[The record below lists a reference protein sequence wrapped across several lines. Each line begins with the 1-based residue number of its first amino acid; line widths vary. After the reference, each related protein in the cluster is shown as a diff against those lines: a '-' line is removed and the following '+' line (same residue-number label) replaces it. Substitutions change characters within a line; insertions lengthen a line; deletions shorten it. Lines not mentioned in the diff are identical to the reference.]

1 MAKVTG
7 VFTGIKG
14 KVGNVVFSMWKGVQV
29 MKTYVIPENPR
40 SEGQTKNRTVFASF
54 INLFKPIYATV
65 LFRFWKPFAVGA
77 QTGWGNLIS
86 ANQSLQSGGVFALAN
101 VLFSKGSIPLQEV
114 DTADYVSETGVVTV
128 TWTEN
133 EAVGC
138 DALDHAVLLI
148 YDETTEQLYGLTNDT
163 SREAE
168 ELSEVVGAV

>member
-1 MAKVTG
+1 M
-7 VFTGIKG
+7 
-14 KVGNVVFSMWKGVQV
+14 
-29 MKTYVIPENPR
+29 
-40 SEGQTKNRTVFASF
+40 
-54 INLFKPIYATV
+54 
-65 LFRFWKPFAVGA
+65 FRFWKPFAVGA

-168 ELSEVVGAV
+168 ELSEVVGMGKDAADLTAFLWFHNGDDDMENITAVSTSVSASVS